1 MFIAFKM
8 AHFCCF
14 SFGGN
19 LGFPPKNFITLN
31 NTKTQWA
38 NMCKKTISAEMQW
51 PFADVLQKI
60 ASCVNEPERS
70 D

>member
-1 MFIAFKM
+1 
-8 AHFCCF
+8 
-14 SFGGN
+14 
-19 LGFPPKNFITLN
+19 
-31 NTKTQWA
+31 
-38 NMCKKTISAEMQW
+38 MCKKTISAEMQW